1 MRNKLV
7 LTGLAAALTV
17 SVVSALSTSQAN
29 QTPSDVESATTS
41 KSKSSLTSEFNGD
54 ATEQDSSPSISEQ
67 ADDADVVKVGE
78 SQPTEQGSDKP
89 AIAKIHSYEKEG
101 RPAATLYVKNIPVVT
116 FLGAEKTET
125 DTAKVATPNSE
136 AADTAADPQD
146 PVWRAT
152 TVAAKINQ
160 FDRDGIDA
168 SSIKVIWDKQR
179 QSYVIKT
186 DSEHI
191 LEMSKLTVLPKT
203 TQDMGDDALKI
214 TNLLRRQIGD
224 ATALKDI
231 PGRPKPPAPK
241 VAVAPALYQVSGEA
255 SWYGPGFH
263 GNYTANGEVYNQ
275 YAMTAAHKTLPFGT
289 RVRVT
294 NLYNGRSVIVRINDR
309 GPFTPGRIIDLSKG
323 AAQTIGVTSSG
334 VAPVRMDILQ

>member
-17 SVVSALSTSQAN
+17 SVVSALNTSQAN
-29 QTPSDVESATTS
+29 QIPSDVEKATTS
-41 KSKSSLTSEFNGD
+41 ESSSTSKAKTDPPELDGTLSVT
-54 ATEQDSSPSISEQ
+54 EQ

-78 SQPTEQGSDKP
+78 SQPQEQVSDKP

-101 RPAATLYVKNIPVVT
+101 RPAATLYVKNIPIVT
-116 FLGAEKTET
+116 FLGAEKAAAE
-125 DTAKVATPNSE
+125 TAKVATTKSE
-136 AADTAADPQD
+136 ESDVSANPQD

-160 FDRDGIDA
+160 LDRNGIDA
-168 SSIKVIWDKQR
+168 NNIKVVWDKQR
-179 QSYVIKT
+179 QSYVIQT
-186 DSEHI
+186 DDEHI
-191 LEMSKLTVLPKT
+191 LEMSKLTILPKT

-224 ATALKDI
+224 ADALKDI
-231 PGRPKPPAPK
+231 PGRPKPPAPQ
-241 VAVAPALYQVSGEA
+241 VAAASVLYQVSGEA

-275 YAMTAAHKTLPFGT
+275 YALTAAHKTLPFGT
-289 RVRVT
+289 RVKVT
-294 NLYNGRSVIVRINDR
+294 NLYNGRSVVVRINDR
-309 GPFTPGRIIDLSKG
+309 GPFIPGRVIDLSQG
-323 AAQTIGVTSSG
+323 AAQVIGVTSSG

>member
-17 SVVSALSTSQAN
+17 SIVSALSTSQAN
-29 QTPSDVESATTS
+29 QTPSDVEKTTASEVNPDSEAKEESADM
-41 KSKSSLTSEFNGD
+41 EG
-54 ATEQDSSPSISEQ
+54 SPSASEQ
-67 ADDADVVKVGE
+67 ADDSEVLKIGE
-78 SQPTEQGSDKP
+78 TQPKEQVSEKP

-101 RPAATLYVKNIPVVT
+101 RSAATLYVKNIPVVT
-116 FLGAEKTET
+116 FLGSEKAES
-125 DTAKVATPNSE
+125 DTAKIATTKSEE
-136 AADTAADPQD
+136 AATATNPQD

-160 FDRDGIDA
+160 MDRDGIDA
-168 SSIKVIWDKQR
+168 SNIKVNWDKER

-186 DSEHI
+186 DTDHI
-191 LEMSKLTVLPKT
+191 LEMSKLTILPKT
-203 TQDMGDDALKI
+203 TKDMGDDALKI
-214 TNLLRRQIGD
+214 TNLLRRQIGN

-231 PGRPKPPAPK
+231 PGRPQPPAPK
-241 VAVAPALYQVSGEA
+241 IVTAPVRYQVSGEA

-275 YAMTAAHKTLPFGT
+275 YALTAAHKTLPFGT

-309 GPFTPGRIIDLSKG
+309 GPFIPGRIIDLSQG
-323 AAQTIGVTSSG
+323 AAQVIGVTSSG